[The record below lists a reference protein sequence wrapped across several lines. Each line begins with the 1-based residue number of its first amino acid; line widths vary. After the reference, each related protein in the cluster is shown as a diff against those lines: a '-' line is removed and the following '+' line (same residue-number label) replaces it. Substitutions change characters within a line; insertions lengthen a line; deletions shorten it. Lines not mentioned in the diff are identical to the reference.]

1 MLEAIVRRLKKT
13 SPNYAYFLEYHRKMS
28 AGYAGECYVD
38 RIWQEIQLPHPS
50 YLVHDY
56 CFVNE
61 AGNTHQVDTLF
72 VTPQFLCLVEIKNIA
87 GRLDFD
93 DEKRQ
98 CLRTMAN
105 GQVDSI
111 AYPVDQ
117 LNRHVSYFQRFL
129 AKHQLNL
136 PIAKVILIANPTMI
150 IGQVSTEC
158 PIIHSIGLPHFLQK
172 CSQKFEK
179 PLPNSKYESLINE
192 LKSMHYEKLWEH
204 ELKQEELKSG
214 VLCSICKDE
223 EIMVYIKGTWF
234 CKKCGGSNDNAL
246 KEALQDY
253 RLLKGN
259 RITNALLCEEFNI
272 PNKNIAYRILRELKY
287 EKVGNKRFSQYII
300 PEF

>member
-1 MLEAIVRRLKKT
+1 
-13 SPNYAYFLEYHRKMS
+13 
-28 AGYAGECYVD
+28 
-38 RIWQEIQLPHPS
+38 
-50 YLVHDY
+50 
-56 CFVNE
+56 
-61 AGNTHQVDTLF
+61 
-72 VTPQFLCLVEIKNIA
+72 
-87 GRLDFD
+87 
-93 DEKRQ
+93 
-98 CLRTMAN
+98 
-105 GQVDSI
+105 
-111 AYPVDQ
+111 
-117 LNRHVSYFQRFL
+117 
-129 AKHQLNL
+129 
-136 PIAKVILIANPTMI
+136 MI